1 MDVPGIVDATLD
13 GEEVAAAVALDGED
27 AAYVTPTRTLV
38 YRGEGLLSDESVEEY
53 SHDAERVSVTEGRRS
68 ATIHLDYGLDGE
80 RELSVPVGKVDAV
93 IHPVLAGV
101 FSARGVTD
109 PGETLV
115 RTYRFSELTL
125 VVTSDRLV
133 KHIGEA
139 VWDEEYEEVP
149 YDSVT
154 GIAVEEGNVAS
165 QFVLETRGRTER
177 IKTPNEQARD
187 VRETVQEALFDYHGV
202 STREEFERA
211 VGGDVAT
218 DDEPTDGA
226 TETEEVSFAESGLD
240 PIEGTARDDAD
251 EPDDATETSDA
262 DSDGGFTD
270 SPFETA
276 SAEPDEPSEDDEV
289 AEQLAAL
296 RDALDQQQALIERQ
310 QQTIERLA
318 TRLNRDR

>member
-13 GEEVAAAVALDGED
+13 GEEVATSVSLGGED

-53 SHDAERVSVTEGRRS
+53 PHDVERVSVSEGRRS
-68 ATIHLDYGLDGE
+68 ATIHLDYGLDGD
-80 RELSVPVGKVDAV
+80 RDLSVPVDSVDEV
-93 IHPVLAGV
+93 LHPILAGV

-125 VVTSDRLV
+125 VVTSERLV

-154 GIAVEEGNVAS
+154 GIAIEEGNVAS

-187 VRETVQEALFDYHGV
+187 VRETVQQALFDYHGV
-202 STREEFERA
+202 STRDEFERA
-211 VGGDVAT
+211 VGDSDAASP
-218 DDEPTDGA
+218 DDDPAADDA
-226 TETEEVSFAESGLD
+226 EEVSFAESGLD
-240 PIEGTARDDAD
+240 PIEGTSTADDGEA
-251 EPDDATETSDA
+251 ETEAGD
-262 DSDGGFTD
+262 GFTD

-276 SAEPDEPSEDDEV
+276 SAEPDPGDAEV
-289 AEQLAAL
+289 AEQIAAL
-296 RDALDQQQALIERQ
+296 REALDQQQELIERQ

-318 TRLNRDR
+318 ERLTRDR